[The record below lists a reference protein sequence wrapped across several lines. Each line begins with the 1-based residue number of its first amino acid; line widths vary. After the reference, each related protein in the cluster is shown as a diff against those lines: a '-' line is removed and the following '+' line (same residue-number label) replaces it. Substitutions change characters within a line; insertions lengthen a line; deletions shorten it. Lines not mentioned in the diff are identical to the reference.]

1 MKKICVLAA
10 VLFTVAV
17 LAAASAEAQEGR
29 RGGRIPETA
38 ELVEQLGL
46 TEFQAV
52 KLREKAVE
60 FQMAEIDRRASLEK
74 AQITLREQMNAESP
88 DPAVC
93 NPLIKQISELTAAG
107 VKARLENSLAVRRD
121 LTPQQWKAYRRLR
134 FPGRGE
140 GGPEA
145 GRPRREGR
153 GPRAGRPGAP
163 AKPAA
168 EAVSTAPES

>member
-1 MKKICVLAA
+1 MKKICVSAA
-10 VLFTVAV
+10 VLLAVSV

-29 RGGRIPETA
+29 RGGRIPEVA

-52 KLREKAVE
+52 KLREKAIE
-60 FQMAEIDRRASLEK
+60 FQMTEIDRRASMEK
-74 AQITLREQMNAESP
+74 AQITLREQMNSESP

-93 NPLIKQISELTAAG
+93 NPLIKQISEMTAAG
-107 VKARLENSLAVRRD
+107 VKARLENSLAIRRE
-121 LTPQQWKAYRRLR
+121 LNPQQWETYRRLR
-134 FPGRGE
+134 FAGRRE

-153 GPRAGRPGAP
+153 GPRAGRAAGRP
-163 AKPAA
+163 ADEAA
-168 EAVSTAPES
+168 AVEPKS